1 MEEKLFVTYEQFG
14 AVGDGKTDDH
24 EAMIAAHA
32 YANEHRLPVKAK
44 DDATYYIGGKEKPIV
59 IKTSTDFGKAHIV
72 IDDRNCE
79 AAHPDHLFFVNSDFD
94 YYSVHIDKIDK
105 GQRKIDIPHEG
116 NIFVSVLN
124 KNKLV
129 YIRYGAN
136 ANSGT
141 PMRDYFT
148 VDKDGNIGT
157 LMAWQFDEVTD
168 AKAKSTDEEPITIQG
183 GIFSNIVNLD
193 ELENRHYY
201 GRGILCTRSHV
212 HFLNMTHLVTGEPD
226 PEEHY
231 SSPYGGFLN
240 VDECYDVT
248 VENLLLTPHRTYH
261 FTMANGIRNAM
272 GTYGITSA
280 GSIGLKLI
288 GLKQT
293 IDIMDGRY
301 WGLMGSNF
309 CKDMLLK
316 DCVISRFDAHQG
328 VHNVTMQNCTFGHQK
343 LQIIGFGEFLLEN
356 CEACGTVFML
366 LRGDYGSFF
375 NGNMTVRN
383 CVWKILPYDKVGY
396 ILAAGNKGTHDFG
409 YPCMLPKN
417 LVLENLLIDDTAA
430 PEDYRGTYVFN
441 NYDTYDDAFK
451 AGKPHPYGLPKT
463 VTLKNVRTASGK
475 PITPF
480 EDERLFPGVNVTIED

>member
-1 MEEKLFVTYEQFG
+1 MEKKLFVTYEQFG

-72 IDDRNCE
+72 IDDRSCE

-94 YYSVHIDKIDK
+94 YYPVHIDHINK

-193 ELENRHYY
+193 KLENRHYY

-261 FTMANGIRNAM
+261 FTMANGVRNAM

-409 YPCMLPKN
+409 YPCMLPKH
-417 LVLENLLIDDTAA
+417 LVLENVLIDDTAA
-430 PEDYRGTYVFN
+430 PADYKGTYLFN

-451 AGKPHPYGLPKT
+451 AGKPHPYGLPET
-463 VTLKNVRTASGK
+463 VTLRNVRTKSGK

-480 EDERLFPGVNVTIED
+480 EDERLFPGVEVTIED

>member
-1 MEEKLFVTYEQFG
+1 
-14 AVGDGKTDDH
+14 
-24 EAMIAAHA
+24 
-32 YANEHRLPVKAK
+32 
-44 DDATYYIGGKEKPIV
+44 
-59 IKTSTDFGKAHIV
+59 
-72 IDDRNCE
+72 
-79 AAHPDHLFFVNSDFD
+79 
-94 YYSVHIDKIDK
+94 
-105 GQRKIDIPHEG
+105 
-116 NIFVSVLN
+116 
-124 KNKLV
+124 
-129 YIRYGAN
+129 
-136 ANSGT
+136 
-141 PMRDYFT
+141 
-148 VDKDGNIGT
+148 
-157 LMAWQFDEVTD
+157 
-168 AKAKSTDEEPITIQG
+168 
-183 GIFSNIVNLD
+183 
-193 ELENRHYY
+193 
-201 GRGILCTRSHV
+201 
-212 HFLNMTHLVTGEPD
+212 MTHLVTGEPD

-261 FTMANGIRNAM
+261 FTMANGVRNAM

-375 NGNMTVRN
+375 NGNMTARN

-409 YPCMLPKN
+409 YECMLPKN
-417 LVLENLLIDDTAA
+417 IRIENLLIDDSKA
-430 PEDYRGTYVFN
+430 PEDYAGTFIFN
-441 NYDTYDDAFK
+441 NYDVYDEEFEK
-451 AGKPHPYGLPKT
+451 GKPFPYGLPEK
-463 VTLKNVRTASGK
+463 VILKNVRIASSK
-475 PITPF
+475 PVIHF
-480 EDERLFPGVNVTIED
+480 EDERLFPGVDVIYED